1 MSVRSPLRRR
11 GAARLGLVC
20 AGSALV
26 VAGIAPA
33 AGAATDVRIPL
44 TPPTVQLIGHADEYI
59 GAPDPVGGTVELED
73 LTPVDV
79 SYGGTITVD
88 LPPEVDASTV
98 VVHLDFDDDGDG
110 SPDVSYSSAPGD
122 PNALTVTGQSSGSV
136 QVALPADDGVG
147 SQAARLRLAG
157 ITPTLGPAFTF
168 IDPISYGLT
177 FTGSAPA
184 AQTVAPDLV
193 AISDPP
199 CNSPCDSTTPVTAGS
214 TVTLDLTADS
224 ALRELGLT
232 DLTGVQVFLEA
243 RGADGNG
250 TGAVVDLP
258 VQVTGSTATFVVP
271 AGTAAGSYG
280 LVVAQPTASGLSV
293 VRVQITVE
301 APAAP
306 ATTATNA
313 GLRSDTGVEAV
324 DTGPGTLA
332 VAAGAGML
340 LLAGAGGM
348 AVARNRRRA
357 AAADTPYGA

>member
-1 MSVRSPLRRR
+1 MSVRSPLPRRR
-11 GAARLGLVC
+11 AARLGLVC

-26 VAGIAPA
+26 VVSIAPA

-44 TPPTVQLIGHADEYI
+44 
-59 GAPDPVGGTVELED
+59 DPSTVELIGYPDERLGTLD
-73 LTPVDV
+73 PMADPAVEPSPMPVDV
-79 SYGGTITVD
+79 DYSGTITVD
-88 LPPEVDASTV
+88 LPAELDASAV

-110 SPDVSYSSAPGD
+110 SPDVSYSSASGATNP
-122 PNALTVTGQSSGSV
+122 LTVTGQSSGSV
-136 QVALPADDGVG
+136 EVTLPADDGVG
-147 SQAARLRLAG
+147 SQVASLTLAG

-168 IDPISYGLT
+168 IGPIRYDLA

-184 AQTVAPDLV
+184 QTVSPDLV
-193 AISDPP
+193 ATSFLACQDLCVLP
-199 CNSPCDSTTPVTAGS
+199 TPVTAGS
-214 TVTLDLTADS
+214 TVTLDLTAGS

-232 DLTGVQVFLEA
+232 DLTGVLVGLQPLE
-243 RGADGNG
+243 GYGNP
-250 TGAVVDLP
+250 TGPAVALP

-324 DTGPGTLA
+324 DTSPGTLA

-340 LLAGAGGM
+340 LLAGAGGA
-348 AVARNRRRA
+348 AVARNRRHP
-357 AAADTPYGA
+357 AAADATRGA